1 MGKLTLYLGSEM
13 NSNSTKRPPTD
24 HRRWRKQNERRLLM
38 AAIFILVVVGGG
50 LIGLF
55 IGPGEML
62 VALPCLLSGAGAIV
76 GLYLLLAVVERWIDR

>member
-1 MGKLTLYLGSEM
+1 MGKLTLYPGSEM

-24 HRRWRKQNERRLLM
+24 LRRWRKQNERRLLM

-62 VALPCLLSGAGAIV
+62 VALYRVQYGALPCPVLTVQDSAC
-76 GLYLLLAVVERWIDR
+76 

>member
-1 MGKLTLYLGSEM
+1 M

-24 HRRWRKQNERRLLM
+24 LRRWRKQNERRLLM

-62 VALPCLLSGAGAIV
+62 VALPCPVLTVQDSAC
-76 GLYLLLAVVERWIDR
+76 

>member
-1 MGKLTLYLGSEM
+1 M

-24 HRRWRKQNERRLLM
+24 LRRWRKQNERRLLM

-62 VALPCLLSGAGAIV
+62 VALPCLLSAPVPGPGTGGAGAIV